1 MKKYKEKYE
10 GQLDILSMLEV
21 KIEKYLKE
29 RYNLS
34 PSVLQEK
41 VDKILDEFY
50 EAPTQELCWEYAPDN
65 VRVCKICG
73 HLMDEGFFDNNTGE
87 CYCSADCT
95 CQSYR
100 RGGVSEEEAKA
111 NLQTDIDNGDL
122 SFVVWA

>member
-10 GQLDILSMLEV
+10 GQLAILSMLEAKV
-21 KIEKYLKE
+21 MKL
-29 RYNLS
+29 LS
-34 PSVLQEK
+34 SVELQEK
-41 VDKILDEFY
+41 VDKILDKFY
-50 EAPTQELCWEYAPDN
+50 EHPTQELCMKYAPDN
-65 VRVCKICG
+65 VRVCKMCG